1 MVDDVK
7 NWLLKCPYME
17 NLSVGTLQP
26 GPGTGLFLKGISHV
40 RRDILGDAK
49 VTETFVLRHRDYP
62 DATWVEQVSAWV
74 LQNQPEQMK
83 VTPQG
88 GKPVNPTKDGWGTW
102 ELELKVE
109 S

>member
-1 MVDDVK
+1 MVDAVK
-7 NWLLKCPYME
+7 SWLSQGPYIQE
-17 NLSVGTLQP
+17 LSVCSLAP
-26 GPGTGLFLKGISHV
+26 GSGTGLFPKGISRV
-40 RRDILGDAK
+40 RQDILGRSRL
-49 VTETFVLRHRDYP
+49 TQSYILRHRDYP